1 MKNPD
6 AHIYHYN
13 HYEVTALRKLTNKY
27 DTKNEILDY
36 LLRNEKF
43 VDLYKVVK
51 QGVITF
57 RNWPIYKRFRDILY
71 ETKES
76 NISTGE
82 DSVEKFIEWKET
94 GNNKILEDIESY
106 NKEDCVSTQ
115 LLLDWLHSIKPSDSI
130 LYEIPEKVELDESN
144 TNEIKETK
152 KVLMAN
158 KNSPNNINQLISDIL
173 EFHVR
178 ENKSDWW
185 LFFDRK
191 VKDHNELLEDM
202 NAIANVQKII
212 TMMKKDIPYS
222 NFNTQSKILKYQRAI
237 KLLIWMYQI

>member
-1 MKNPD
+1 M
-6 AHIYHYN
+6 
-13 HYEVTALRKLTNKY
+13 
-27 DTKNEILDY
+27 
-36 LLRNEKF
+36 LRNEKF

-51 QGVITF
+51 QGYHF
-57 RNWPIYKRFRDILY
+57 RNWPINKRFRDILY

-106 NKEDCVSTQ
+106 NKEDCISTQ

-152 KVLMAN
+152 KLLMRN

-202 NAIANVQKII
+202 NAIAECSKNYYHDEKGYPILELQYPEQDFKISEGNQVVNLDAPNI
-212 TMMKKDIPYS
+212 ETVG
-222 NFNTQSKILKYQRAI
+222 NFN
-237 KLLIWMYQI
+237 